1 MQVTYEQVGKHIIAE
16 HQTTLVCGV
25 GLNTDEALAHL
36 EERMAAYAV
45 DSKKPFFEARRA
57 ISNQI
62 FREIIF
68 SKDSES
74 ENRITQLIAGLRA
87 LNS

>member
-1 MQVTYEQVGKHIIAE
+1 MQITYEQVGKHVIAE

-36 EERMAAYAV
+36 EERMAVYTV

-57 ISNQI
+57 ISNQVMK
-62 FREIIF
+62 ELIF
-68 SKDSES
+68 SKDCES
-74 ENRITQLIAGLRA
+74 ENRITQLMAGIYA
-87 LNS
+87 LER

>member
-1 MQVTYEQVGKHIIAE
+1 MQITYEQVGKHVIAE

-36 EERMAAYAV
+36 EERMAVYTV

-57 ISNQI
+57 ISNQVMK
-62 FREIIF
+62 ELIF
-68 SKDSES
+68 STHLR
-74 ENRITQLIAGLRA
+74 ENPLALAMGRKAG
-87 LNS
+87 SCF